1 MRFELRPGRARVFS
15 VSDCCYFV
23 GMASLQALLVK
34 YGLSTEIAAMTP
46 TKAGTAARRIL
57 VECTGRKAVSLDEDM
72 AKDLASQLRRDGFDD
87 LAIRLEWAISA
98 PLD

>member
-1 MRFELRPGRARVFS
+1 
-15 VSDCCYFV
+15 
-23 GMASLQALLVK
+23 MADLQALLVK

-46 TKAGTAARRIL
+46 AEARTGERRIM
-57 VECTGRKAVSLDEDM
+57 VECIGRKAVSLDERM
-72 AKDLASQLRRDGFDD
+72 AKDLASQLRQAGFND